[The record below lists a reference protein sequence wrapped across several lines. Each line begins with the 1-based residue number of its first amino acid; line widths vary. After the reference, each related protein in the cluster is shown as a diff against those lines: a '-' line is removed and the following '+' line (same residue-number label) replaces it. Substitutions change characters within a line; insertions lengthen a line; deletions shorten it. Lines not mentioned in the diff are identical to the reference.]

1 MKMLLHTLTITFCG
15 LSAIHAEGPVAPP
28 PPGKGPGGG
37 GEMRMRMKNRF
48 LENLPPE
55 ARQRFEAARSQ
66 ALQDPKI
73 QELRAGAEEANR
85 EFFQAMRKKM
95 LEIDP
100 GLKEIVEQQ
109 AREGRRTK
117 ENMKEG
123 RRDGGGRD
131 AGFANLTDAE
141 KEKLLAA
148 REKAKAD
155 PAVQAA
161 AKAKE
166 EAATPEARRAAG
178 DEFRKAMHL
187 AVLKADPS
195 LGPVLEKL
203 APKPPPSGPVPGG
216 DGEMMN
222 PPQ

>member
-1 MKMLLHTLTITFCG
+1 MKTLFPILTLALCG
-15 LSAIHAEGPVAPP
+15 LAAVHAEGPDTPP
-28 PPGKGPGGG
+28 PPGKGPGPG
-37 GEMRMRMKNRF
+37 GEMRKRMKDRF

-55 ARQRFEAARSQ
+55 ARERFEAARTK

-73 QELRAGAEEANR
+73 QELRASAETANR
-85 EFFQAMRKKM
+85 EFFQAIRKKM

-109 AREGRRTK
+109 ARHGEGPKENRKDGRR
-117 ENMKEG
+117 E
-123 RRDGGGRD
+123 GGRES
-131 AGFANLTDAE
+131 GFSQLSDDE
-141 KEKLLAA
+141 KDKLMAA

-161 AKAKE
+161 ARARD
-166 EAATPEARRAAG
+166 EADSPEARKAAG
-178 DEFRKAMHL
+178 EEFRKAMHL
-187 AVLKADPS
+187 GILKADPS

-203 APKPPPSGPVPGG
+203 APKPPPSAPGPGG

-222 PPQ
+222 HP